1 MLTSRNGYYL
11 LEFNYFWV
19 TCKNFIISFKH
30 VVSYFSLNNLYI
42 TKANIGNTPFK
53 HKFKFFS
60 FTSFHIFQDTKETKP
75 LIVISICTQNDNYH
89 DTENRMDLTYH

>member
-19 TCKNFIISFKH
+19 TCKNFIISLKH

-53 HKFKFFS
+53 HKFKFSHLLPFIS
-60 FTSFHIFQDTKETKP
+60 FKIQKKQNP
-75 LIVISICTQNDNYH
+75 L
-89 DTENRMDLTYH
+89 